1 MSCARYQKLSHSRKE
16 FRIEENI
23 FARGTSYVGI
33 KDSTIYSFFVKP
45 AVLSLAG
52 GRERGRDV
60 SFREEKI
67 QKEEI
72 FREGPMTEGHLS
84 ESSFLDLR
92 GHFSILIQ
100 MREIGTKQIF

>member
-1 MSCARYQKLSHSRKE
+1 MK
-16 FRIEENI
+16 I
-23 FARGTSYVGI
+23 
-33 KDSTIYSFFVKP
+33 
-45 AVLSLAG
+45 LSLAG
-52 GRERGRDV
+52 ETEGDILW
-60 SFREEKI
+60 EEKI